1 MHPPRRLPV
10 ILRARSVL
18 LFLGC
23 AAAFAAAEVTVV
35 PPADLSAPRREL
47 IGKSLAFLKEHPAV
61 PYVDGGADEKGMDC
75 SGAILRLLKLVK
87 IEPPRSAQGQ
97 YDWLRESG
105 RLTLVPATARTPDDP
120 VFRNL
125 LPGDLV
131 FWAHDQPGEPFRVSH
146 VQVYL
151 GKEAD
156 GHAVMIGSSDGRSY
170 RGKKLSGFGIVD
182 YRVPEAGSATR
193 IAGFGS
199 PFPATVAPLPDPAKV
214 SPGHPSPPEP

>member
-1 MHPPRRLPV
+1 MPV
-10 ILRARSVL
+10 TLTARSVL

-23 AAAFAAAEVTVV
+23 AAAFATVEVTVV

-47 IGKSLAFLKEHPAV
+47 IGKSLAFLKEHPVV

-75 SGAILRLLKLVK
+75 SGAIVRLLKLVK

-182 YRVPEAGSATR
+182 YRVPKAGSATR

-214 SPGHPSPPEP
+214 SPGHPSPP

>member
-1 MHPPRRLPV
+1 MQSTDLLERRPLGLPNV
-10 ILRARSVL
+10 GAL
-18 LFLGC
+18 
-23 AAAFAAAEVTVV
+23 
-35 PPADLSAPRREL
+35 
-47 IGKSLAFLKEHPAV
+47 V

-75 SGAILRLLKLVK
+75 SGAIVRLLKLVK

-199 PFPATVAPLPDPAKV
+199 PFPATAAPLPDPAKV

>member
-1 MHPPRRLPV
+1 M
-10 ILRARSVL
+10 L
-18 LFLGC
+18 LLLGC
-23 AAAFAAAEVTVV
+23 TAAFATAEVTVV

-75 SGAILRLLKLVK
+75 SGAIVRLLKLVK

-105 RLTLVPATARTPDDP
+105 RLTLVPATARTPEDP

-182 YRVPEAGSATR
+182 YRVPKAGSATR
-193 IAGFGS
+193 IVGFGS
-199 PFPATVAPLPDPAKV
+199 PFPVIPGTSPQPGKSQPTQSLPTQP
-214 SPGHPSPPEP
+214 

>member
-1 MHPPRRLPV
+1 MPV
-10 ILRARSVL
+10 ILTARSVL

>member
-1 MHPPRRLPV
+1 MPV
-10 ILRARSVL
+10 TLTARSVL

-23 AAAFAAAEVTVV
+23 AAAFATAEVTVV
-35 PPADLSAPRREL
+35 PPADLSVPRREL
-47 IGKSLAFLKEHPAV
+47 IGKSLAFLKEHPVV

-75 SGAILRLLKLVK
+75 SGAIVRLLKLVK

-182 YRVPEAGSATR
+182 YRVPKAGSATR

-214 SPGHPSPPEP
+214 SPGHPSPP

>member
-1 MHPPRRLPV
+1 MPV
-10 ILRARSVL
+10 TLTARSVL
-18 LFLGC
+18 LLLGC
-23 AAAFAAAEVTVV
+23 AAAFATAEVTVV
-35 PPADLSAPRREL
+35 PPGDLSAPRREL

-75 SGAILRLLKLVK
+75 SGAIVRLLKLVK